1 VGITFKAGLKSS
13 FAVEFINSWLLVLL
27 NDDLGIPKSIQ
38 INRYVKTDT
47 EKKIVN
53 HYCVLT
59 IFFLHQPLVPFYMN
73 YFSIVF
79 TLLKNSQSNLLFHT
93 YRVSQSEVI

>member
-1 VGITFKAGLKSS
+1 MGITFKAGLKSS

-47 EKKIVN
+47 EKKDSK
-53 HYCVLT
+53 
-59 IFFLHQPLVPFYMN
+59 PLLCTY
-73 YFSIVF
+73 YLFSASASSS
-79 TLLKNSQSNLLFHT
+79 LLYELLFYCFHIVEEFSKQSAFS
-93 YRVSQSEVI
+93 YIQGVSK